1 MEERFFIGGESKGG
15 YGSRSS
21 EGPVPARRSRRLI
34 SDTEFRNV
42 QKMGK
47 SRVDGLLVLRF
58 RPNQEEFPRWGILVS
73 RRVGG
78 AVVRNKVKRKIRELV
93 FPLSDLGGWDL
104 VVVARPAAAA
114 ASFQA
119 LARSVGSLIRQAGL
133 NSAQDLQRGVR

>member
-78 AVVRNKVKRKIRELV
+78 AVVRNKVKRSITLITLLEMMK
-93 FPLSDLGGWDL
+93 
-104 VVVARPAAAA
+104 VVGLQV
-114 ASFQA
+114 
-119 LARSVGSLIRQAGL
+119 LEVMRSLH
-133 NSAQDLQRGVR
+133 